1 MRATSVPAFT
11 RLNPEGRRRQ
21 IVDAARTVFS
31 EKPYDSV
38 SMNDIARAAGV
49 TRGLIHHYF
58 GGKTQLFGAVV
69 ESLADRAPSQVS
81 TGPEIPLDD
90 VIAVGVDAW
99 LDFVAE
105 HRELALT
112 IGAGMH
118 PDDPALQ
125 TIVETAREAIVDRII
140 PNLRVGE
147 ETDVRFLIRSY
158 LGLADAGSREWLY
171 YGRATRDEVHSM
183 LTRSLAEL
191 VRATP
196 PPHGTGSSAG

>member
-1 MRATSVPAFT
+1 MRATGVPAFT
-11 RLNPEGRRRQ
+11 RLDPEGRRRQ
-21 IVDAARTVFS
+21 IVDAAQTVFS
-31 EKPYDSV
+31 QKPYNSV

-69 ESLADRAPSQVS
+69 QSLADLAPSQVNA
-81 TGPEIPLDD
+81 GPDMPLDD
-90 VIAVGVDAW
+90 VIALGVSAW

-125 TIVETAREAIVDRII
+125 TIVETAREAIVSRII
-140 PNLRVGE
+140 PNLRVDDE
-147 ETDVRFLIRSY
+147 ADVRFLIRSY
-158 LGLADAGSREWLY
+158 LGLADAAAREWLH
-171 YGRATRDEVHSM
+171 YGRATRTEVHTM
-183 LTRSLAEL
+183 LTRSLVEL
-191 VRATP
+191 TR
-196 PPHGTGSSAG
+196 GTLPALDA

>member
-1 MRATSVPAFT
+1 MRATGVPAFN
-11 RLNPEGRRRQ
+11 RLDPEGRRRQ

-31 EKPYDSV
+31 EKPYNSV
-38 SMNDIARAAGV
+38 SMNDIARSAGV

-69 ESLADRAPSQVS
+69 QSLAARAPAQVS
-81 TGPEIPLDD
+81 ASPEMPPDD
-90 VIAVGVDAW
+90 VIALGVAAW

-140 PNLRVGE
+140 PNLRVSD
-147 ETDVRFLIRSY
+147 ETDVRFLVRSY
-158 LGLADAGSREWLY
+158 LGLADAAAREWLH
-171 YGRATRDEVHSM
+171 YGRATREEVHTM
-183 LTRSLAEL
+183 LTSSLMEL
-191 VRATP
+191 IRVTKP
-196 PPHGTGSSAG
+196 